1 MPPNLSGKVCL
12 VTGATK
18 GIGKGIA
25 LQLGGAG
32 AKVYITGRRIIFLM
46 GIFST
51 DYPFYKVFF
60 NLGIPKML
68 QYINTINFK
77 NARQ

>member
-1 MPPNLSGKVCL
+1 MFAHFHTTELCNKVLSNSIYSDGKRTISSIYKMSPNLKGQVCL

-32 AKVYITGRRIIFLM
+32 AKVYVTGKA
-46 GIFST
+46 
-51 DYPFYKVFF
+51 P
-60 NLGIPKML
+60 
-68 QYINTINFK
+68 
-77 NARQ
+77 

>member
-32 AKVYITGRRIIFLM
+32 AKVYITGRRIIFLK

-51 DYPFYKVFF
+51 DCPFYKV
-60 NLGIPKML
+60 L
-68 QYINTINFK
+68 K
-77 NARQ
+77 N